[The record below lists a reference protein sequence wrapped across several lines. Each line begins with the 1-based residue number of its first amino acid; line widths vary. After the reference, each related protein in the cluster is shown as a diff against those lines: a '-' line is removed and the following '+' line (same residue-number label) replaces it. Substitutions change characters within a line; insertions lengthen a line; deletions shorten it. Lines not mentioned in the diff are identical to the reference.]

1 MTIQT
6 REVEWLSPTQFL
18 GRHQGK
24 FGRNKL
30 YAWLA
35 EGKLPHI
42 KLDRKILIPAD
53 AFERMLAGQASGS
66 NINY

>member
-1 MTIQT
+1 MTIQAK
-6 REVEWLSPTQFL
+6 EVEWLSPTQFL

-30 YAWLA
+30 YDWLA

-42 KLDRKILIPAD
+42 RIDRKILIPSD
-53 AFERMLAGQASGS
+53 AFERMLDTQAQDKS
-66 NINY
+66 